1 MPKHTSQTAIKTIFV
16 TGAGGFIGAPL
27 CETLAQQ
34 GYTVIKATRD
44 VKKGQQQGYVY
55 WQPDTHTLDTDKL
68 TRLAPDAVIHLAG
81 PTIGRYWWPWYKN
94 YLMSNRKKSADLLAK
109 ACTDGV
115 IKPQVFIGASAI
127 GYYGH
132 RTSEAD
138 ESAQKGHGFA
148 ANLVQSMEEALAPMK
163 NTQTRLVNARF
174 GIVLGQGGGALK
186 QMLPPFKLGLGG
198 PMGSGTQH
206 MSWIALPDI
215 IAALIEALQ
224 KPAYAGVVNMTSP
237 HPVTNALFSRML
249 AQSINRPCLL
259 PMPAFMVKLLFGQM
273 GQELLLNG
281 APVLPNELQKNG
293 YTFKLPH
300 LDQALKAVL

>member
-1 MPKHTSQTAIKTIFV
+1 MPKQTSKTAIKTIFV
-16 TGAGGFIGAPL
+16 TGASGFIGAPL

-44 VKKGQQQGYVY
+44 VKKGQQEGYVY
-55 WQPDTHTLDTDKL
+55 WQPDADTLDTDKL
-68 TRLAPDAVIHLAG
+68 ARLAPDAVIHLAG
-81 PTIGRYWWPWYKN
+81 PTIGRYWWPWYKT
-94 YLMSNRKKSADLLAK
+94 YLMTNRTKSATLLAK

-127 GYYGH
+127 GYYGN

-138 ESAQKGHGFA
+138 EAAPKGQGFA
-148 ANLVQSMEEALAPMK
+148 ANLVARMEEALAPVH

-186 QMLPPFKLGLGG
+186 QMLPPFKLGFGG
-198 PMGSGTQH
+198 PMGNGTQH
-206 MSWIALPDI
+206 MSWIALQDTL
-215 IAALIEALQ
+215 AALIEVLE
-224 KPAYAGVVNMTSP
+224 KPVYAGVVNITSP
-237 HPVTNALFSRML
+237 HTVTNALFSRML

-273 GQELLLNG
+273 GKELLLNG
-281 APVLPNELQKNG
+281 APVLPKELQKNG